1 MDIDRRRLFAALAAG
16 AASAA
21 AVTPALARKRRD
33 DDDDELQ
40 KRRSRN
46 RNDEDRGKRGSHGDD
61 AKTQDA
67 PPTHLTAVPAGGVD
81 GASLGLRPNAPED
94 QSKAMQRAIEQ
105 TAQARVPLLLPPG
118 FYRAG
123 GLKLPPYAKIFG
135 VRGASRIVMSAGPSL
150 MFASGSDSIG
160 ISGLVLDG
168 SDLALGQKRGVL
180 QFAQARGLRIADCEI
195 VNAGRNGITLEGIE
209 GEVTG
214 NTVTAA
220 DVAIFSLDARGLSIS
235 GNTVRGAG
243 NNGIQVWRTE
253 PGDDG
258 TLIVDNRIEG
268 ITAKAGGSGQNGNG
282 INIFRANNVMVRGN
296 RIRNVAFS
304 AVRGNK
310 ASNLQII
317 GNICTSL
324 GEVAIY
330 AEFGFEGAVIANN
343 TVDGAAVGVSVTN
356 FNQGGR
362 LAVVQGNLIRNLV
375 AQRPAGTDPND
386 GAGIGIGVE
395 ADTVVSGNVI
405 ENAPLI
411 GIAAGWGP
419 YLRDVTVS
427 SNMVRGAG
435 YGIAVSV
442 APGAGTAMIADNLI
456 TGAKL
461 GAIVGMEW
469 TKAVTGDLSKEGG
482 AKYAQLSI
490 GGNRVR

>member
-1 MDIDRRRLFAALAAG
+1 MDIDRRRIFAALAG
-16 AASAA
+16 VASAVA
-21 AVTPALARKRRD
+21 ATPAFARRGRDRD
-33 DDDDELQ
+33 DDDEQL
-40 KRRSRN
+40 RRSREKAS
-46 RNDEDRGKRGSHGDD
+46 REKASSDKKPELPALHLKS
-61 AKTQDA
+61 T
-67 PPTHLTAVPAGGVD
+67 PPGGVD
-81 GASLGLRPNAPED
+81 ATSLGLRPNAPED
-94 QSKAMQRAIEQ
+94 QSQLMQRAVDA
-105 TAQARVPLLLPPG
+105 TAEARVPLLLPPG

-123 GLKLPPYAKIFG
+123 GIRLAPYAKIFG
-135 VRGASRIVMSAGPSL
+135 VRGATRIVMAGGPSL
-150 MFASGSDSIG
+150 MFATGSDHIG
-160 ISGLVLDG
+160 ISGLTLDG
-168 SDLALGQKRGVL
+168 SDLPLGQKRGVVHI
-180 QFAQARGLRIADCEI
+180 AQGHGVRIADCEI
-195 VNAGRNGITLEGIE
+195 VNAARNGITLESVE

-220 DVAIFSLDARGLSIS
+220 ETAIFSLDARGLTIS

-243 NNGIQVWRTE
+243 NNGIQVWRTQ

-258 TLIVDNRIEG
+258 TLVVDNRIEG
-268 ITAKAGGSGQNGNG
+268 ITAKDGGSGQNGNA

-296 RIRNVAFS
+296 RIRNAAFS

-317 GNICTSL
+317 GNVCTGL
-324 GEVAIY
+324 GEVALY

-343 TVDGAAVGVSVTN
+343 TVDGAAIGISVTN

-362 LAVVQGNLIRNLV
+362 LAVVQGNLIRNIV

-395 ADTVVSGNVI
+395 ADTLVSGNVV
-405 ENAPLI
+405 ENAATI

-427 SNMVRGAG
+427 SNMVRETG

-456 TGAKL
+456 SGAKL

-469 TKAVTGDLSKEGG
+469 KKPVTGDLTKDG
-482 AKYAQLSI
+482 AARYAQLSI